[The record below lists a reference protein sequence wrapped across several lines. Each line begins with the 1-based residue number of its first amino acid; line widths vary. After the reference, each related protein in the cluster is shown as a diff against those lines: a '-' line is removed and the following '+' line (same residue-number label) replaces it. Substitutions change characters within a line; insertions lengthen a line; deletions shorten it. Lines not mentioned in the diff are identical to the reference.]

1 MKILDGISEIIRLTI
16 KLLTLKVEDKNTF
29 AKKKYI
35 NQGTSHKPDKC
46 ILAVKKYRYDRGYL

>member
-1 MKILDGISEIIRLTI
+1 MRILNGIYETIRLTI
-16 KLLTLKVEDKNTF
+16 KLLTLKVEDKNVF

-35 NQGTSHKPDKC
+35 NQGTSHKPNKC